1 MPDRS
6 ATMDPASV
14 EGFQAE
20 LAPPMLVAGDR
31 MDQPTFHAR
40 YRAMPPGTRAELID
54 GVVHMPSPVGPDHAS
69 AHVPTILWLDHFA
82 EQTTGLQVLDNAT
95 AILGPGN
102 EPQPDAILR
111 ILPEFGGRS
120 RVVDRMLVGAP
131 ELVAEI
137 AHASRYVDLGPKRR
151 DYERAGVLE
160 YVVRALE
167 PDAVFWFVLREGRF
181 EERTPGPD
189 GLYRSEAFPGLW
201 LDPDALLRGD
211 RRRLREVVDLGCA
224 AADHAAFVA
233 RLDEARRRIPPTQ

>member
-6 ATMDPASV
+6 TTMDPASGK
-14 EGFQAE
+14 EFQAE
-20 LAPPMLVAGDR
+20 LAPPLLAAGDR

-54 GVVHMPSPVGPDHAS
+54 GVVHMPSPVGVPHGR
-69 AHVPTILWLDHFA
+69 AHVPTVSWLVSYQ
-82 EQTTGLQVLDNAT
+82 ENTLGVEVLDNAST
-95 AILGPGN
+95 ALGRTG

-111 ILPEFGGRS
+111 ILPEYGGRTQD
-120 RVVDRMLVGAP
+120 VDGILTGAP

-137 AHASRYVDLGPKRR
+137 AHASRYIDLGPKRR

-167 PDAVFWFVLREGRF
+167 PDAVYWFVLRDGRF

-211 RRRLREVVDLGCA
+211 TRRLREVVDLGCA
-224 AADHAAFVA
+224 GADHAAFVA
-233 RLDEARRRIPPTQ
+233 RLDEARRGIPPA